1 MYALVWK
8 LKLRVSS
15 VCWICYCF
23 HSQIVNSFFAK
34 FQATTKSDVWGKVA
48 RIALWLWIPAVSI
61 KHVYRFGWPLNVS
74 FRLRLIRNIHL
85 MKRKKWISCTQWLGD
100 CSAHAHRTKRNHSL
114 QPLFPF
120 FTKRDQGRTLFVNLY
135 FVRFVEACWIK
146 ISSIDFLNRSKRPT
160 VSNWLSTRKYAC
172 LFDHLFGHT
181 NQQKAQ
187 AWKRMKKSFRVNV

>member
-1 MYALVWK
+1 MGLDGWAHIYSPVQQHLSVLRYRSILNWK
-8 LKLRVSS
+8 WRERKREERKHFKQIELQFEIKTELKRFETRLKSCRRGEKKRNVCFSLKLRVSS

-85 MKRKKWISCTQWLGD
+85 MKRRKKMDIVYTV
-100 CSAHAHRTKRNHSL
+100 T
-114 QPLFPF
+114 
-120 FTKRDQGRTLFVNLY
+120 GRL
-135 FVRFVEACWIK
+135 
-146 ISSIDFLNRSKRPT
+146 
-160 VSNWLSTRKYAC
+160 
-172 LFDHLFGHT
+172 
-181 NQQKAQ
+181 
-187 AWKRMKKSFRVNV
+187 